1 MRSSPYL
8 IPLIVGCA
16 YLMQSLDSTVIA
28 TALPAIGRSF
38 GEDPVRLN
46 VAITSYLLSLAVFIP
61 ISGWLADR
69 FGGRTVLAVAIAIF
83 TVASVLCGLSTSVPE
98 LVTSRTIQGIGGA
111 MMVPVGRLIILKAMP
126 KADLV
131 QAMSY
136 LTVPAVM
143 GPALGPPLGGF
154 IATYGSWRWIF
165 FVNVPIGALGILL
178 VMRFIT
184 DAREPDVA
192 PLDWRGFGLT
202 SIGLAALLYGFET
215 MGRDIIPTWAVVALI
230 AVGATCL
237 SLFAIHAR
245 LTPHPIVDPELLRLP
260 TVAASVLGGGLF
272 RIGVGALPFLL
283 AMQLQ
288 LGFGLSPFASG
299 LITFVSAVGALF
311 TKPAAAPM
319 IRRVGFRRLMI
330 ANGVIGAAF
339 LLACALFTA
348 DTPHTVI
355 LTALFIGGF
364 FRSLQFTCMGTLGY
378 AEVPPEMI
386 SRANTL
392 ATMAQQLFLSL
403 GVGLAALILH
413 TSERVRGSMGIDS
426 FDVVPA
432 YLIVGT
438 LGLLSIVYF
447 VRLDPHVGAEMSGHR
462 PRERGR

>member
-1 MRSSPYL
+1 MRSPYL
-8 IPLIVGCA
+8 VPLIVGCA

-28 TALPAIGRSF
+28 TALPEIGKTF

-69 FGGRTVLAVAIAIF
+69 FGGRTILVLAIGIF
-83 TVASVLCGLSTSVPE
+83 TVASVLCGLSHSVPE
-98 LVTSRTIQGIGGA
+98 LVAARTLQGIGGA
-111 MMVPVGRLIILKAMP
+111 MMVPVGRLIILRAMP

-165 FVNVPIGALGILL
+165 FINVPIGLVGVLL
-178 VMRFIT
+178 VMRFI
-184 DAREPDVA
+184 ANVREEHVP
-192 PLDWRGFGLT
+192 PLDGRGFALT
-202 SIGLAALLYGFET
+202 GIGLAALLYGFET
-215 MGRDIIPTWAVVALI
+215 MGRGIIPTWVVIALLGL
-230 AVGATCL
+230 GAACL
-237 SLFAIHAR
+237 VLFTIHAR
-245 LTPHPIVDPELLRLP
+245 LTPDPIVDPELLRLP

-288 LGFGLSPFASG
+288 VAFGLSPFASG
-299 LITFVSAVGALF
+299 LITFIGAIGALF
-311 TKPAAAPM
+311 TKPAAPPI
-319 IRRVGFRRLMI
+319 IRALGFRRVMI
-330 ANGVIGAAF
+330 VNGVIGAIF
-339 LLACALFTA
+339 LFACALFTA
-348 DTPHTVI
+348 ATPHIVMLAT
-355 LTALFIGGF
+355 LFVGGF
-364 FRSLQFTCMGTLGY
+364 FRSLQFTCIGTLGY
-378 AEVPPEMI
+378 AEVPPAMM

-413 TSERVRGSMGIDS
+413 VSEHVRGATAMEAI
-426 FDVVPA
+426 DVVAA
-432 YLIVGT
+432 YLIIGF
-438 LGLLSIVYF
+438 LGLLSVLYF
-447 VRLDPHVGAEMSGHR
+447 IPLHPNVGADMSGHR
-462 PRERGR
+462 PRA